1 MACTRE
7 DCWPCKS
14 AEKGSERGKCM
25 KESVTYKMKCLKCR
39 EENVK
44 SIYQGETSKS
54 GFERGAQHEKDYHD
68 MKEDNHMTKHALEH
82 HAEED
87 EKPQFKMTI
96 MKSYKKAIE
105 RQIAEAV
112 NIEMT
117 EADIHEQ

>member
-1 MACTRE
+1 
-7 DCWPCKS
+7 
-14 AEKGSERGKCM
+14 
-25 KESVTYKMKCLKCR
+25 
-39 EENVK
+39 
-44 SIYQGETSKS
+44 
-54 GFERGAQHEKDYHD
+54 

-117 EADIHEQ
+117 EADIIMNSRSEWNGSRLPRVIIGVGNKNNDGDYKGRREEHKMIDHQEATKKRRKEAMKNTGCMDRKEE